1 MNYRLTGF
9 NDLAKIYQVFGNQ
22 LNDFFSFIGH
32 LGKLEPIIKNKR
44 NELVEKEISERESN
58 NSQLMIFMIS
68 R

>member
-1 MNYRLTGF
+1 MIFLT
-9 NDLAKIYQVFGNQ
+9 
-22 LNDFFSFIGH
+22 FIGH

-44 NELVEKEISERESN
+44 NELVDKEISERESN